1 MKGGIYTN
9 SFQASSTPVVPNMHK
24 EYINSYV
31 KEVSFVEQKYKYT
44 YRKNIY
50 TLLIFKYMKLF
61 NVINK
66 IQLNSKNIS
75 EFIVTFCHD
84 TFFLNAWIL
93 KS

>member
-50 TLLIFKYMKLF
+50 THY
-61 NVINK
+61 
-66 IQLNSKNIS
+66 
-75 EFIVTFCHD
+75 
-84 TFFLNAWIL
+84 
-93 KS
+93 